1 MNLDPYENDYFQNST
16 KLQKNRKLA
25 NDHLEIRKSKLEV
38 LFLNKIYNF
47 KKSIFL
53 AEEKSKELNLWKKK
67 NLIISLNRITYYNN
81 LNSPKNKSKDLNNSN
96 LINPKKNLTILNKK
110 NGSVKNISE
119 LNLNFIKIEK
129 RSNFI
134 NHKKADILIN
144 DKSFESKNKKLNNS
158 QIINKSLDIGDD
170 NKKYTIKTNKNMLSK
185 EENNLHKNYKQENT
199 NSPNNFS
206 KRNSILLKSPKKEM
220 MISRQSTFLD
230 SKGLKNNFSSTVS
243 PVKIVKKNII
253 QIFRQNSMMNSGD
266 NLHFFNNLPNLKKD
280 LEKNEN
286 IKNNIILENKN
297 VILNQNHKIN
307 NNMMSPN
314 FISSKIKLTPLKNDA
329 GYFNK
334 NNNKGENI
342 LGSKN
347 KILFNSNLKNKQ
359 NLNLEEIKYS
369 KNYKNENDRSLN
381 NSSNK
386 NNESLG
392 KNSPKEEIKKK
403 KRKLSDVPQIKKKLA
418 AIYKED
424 PNTIKNLKKLRER
437 KELPLEDYQ
446 IKLIDVGKDILHDD
460 NLKNLADKF
469 KEIKEMSK
477 LKERMRFHRSPN
489 RWQIMTKNI
498 SRYIPEYLAEKL
510 NAQK

>member
-1 MNLDPYENDYFQNST
+1 
-16 KLQKNRKLA
+16 
-25 NDHLEIRKSKLEV
+25 
-38 LFLNKIYNF
+38 
-47 KKSIFL
+47 
-53 AEEKSKELNLWKKK
+53 
-67 NLIISLNRITYYNN
+67 
-81 LNSPKNKSKDLNNSN
+81 
-96 LINPKKNLTILNKK
+96 
-110 NGSVKNISE
+110 
-119 LNLNFIKIEK
+119 
-129 RSNFI
+129 
-134 NHKKADILIN
+134 
-144 DKSFESKNKKLNNS
+144 
-158 QIINKSLDIGDD
+158 
-170 NKKYTIKTNKNMLSK
+170 
-185 EENNLHKNYKQENT
+185 
-199 NSPNNFS
+199 
-206 KRNSILLKSPKKEM
+206 
-220 MISRQSTFLD
+220 
-230 SKGLKNNFSSTVS
+230 
-243 PVKIVKKNII
+243 
-253 QIFRQNSMMNSGD
+253 MNSGD

-334 NNNKGENI
+334 NNNKDENI